1 MAEAKLKEL
10 ETTVAL
16 LEGELKEEVDRN
28 IRLKNETPKF
38 TENGHQERKVRSSSN
53 YIIVCLKIL
62 PI

>member
-28 IRLKNETPKF
+28 IRLKNETPKSKMG
-38 TENGHQERKVRSSSN
+38 TRKE
-53 YIIVCLKIL
+53 K
-62 PI
+62 